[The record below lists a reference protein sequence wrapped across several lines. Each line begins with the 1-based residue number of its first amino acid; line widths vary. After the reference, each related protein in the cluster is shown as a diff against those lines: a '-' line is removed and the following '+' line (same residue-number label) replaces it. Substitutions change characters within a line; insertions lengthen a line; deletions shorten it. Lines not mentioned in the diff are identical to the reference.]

1 MENEI
6 FVIVFPSIFGK
17 NKTKTLI
24 SNIKKILKIRNL
36 KFESITVDDDVIVV
50 KVDDPVI
57 ASSTI
62 NTLFGIKQVA
72 IANKIENKFDLVIS
86 QINKI
91 GKNLILKGEKFL
103 VKVEGNS
110 KGYLPKD
117 VEIAST
123 GKIIESTSNLGIKP
137 GTETKHDKL
146 LYTYLTK
153 SNAYT
158 CIFVDQGLNGIPN
171 DFHNAQVL
179 CCIYDELSALNVI
192 ETIKEGFTGKLIIC
206 YRDESDLQNLIKI
219 LNQILPFTLQ
229 PKIELEFLPLPTNLE
244 NYFHLV
250 DVITQI
256 AIEISKTKKITHVS
270 LPITPLIFPVKFSD
284 ELLQKVFKNSI
295 IPITPLSGLDED
307 ILKTARQIGITK
319 FLSNI
324 QRLQK
329 VKLQEKKIN
338 VQKIVQDA
346 IKSKQKISIK
356 LGANNIHDILDS
368 LGLEH

>member
-1 MENEI
+1 MESEV

-17 NKTKTLI
+17 NKTKILV

-36 KFESITVDDDVIVV
+36 KFESITIDDDVVIV
-50 KVDDPVI
+50 KAADPVI
-57 ASSTI
+57 ASSAI

-72 IANKIENKFDLVIS
+72 IANKIENKFDSVIS

-91 GKNLILKGEKFL
+91 AKNLVLRGEKFL
-103 VKVEGNS
+103 VKVEGNPI
-110 KGYLPKD
+110 GYLPKD
-117 VEIAST
+117 VEIAAT
-123 GKIIESTSNLGIKP
+123 GKIIESTVDLGPKP

-171 DFHNAQVL
+171 DYNNTQVL
-179 CCIYDELSALNVI
+179 CCIYDELSALSVI
-192 ETIKEGFTGKLIIC
+192 ETIKEGFTVRLIIC
-206 YRDESDLQNLIKI
+206 YREESELQNLIKI
-219 LNQILPFTLQ
+219 LNQILPFTIQ
-229 PKIELEFLPLPTNLE
+229 SKIELEFVCLPANLD
-244 NYFHLV
+244 NYLHRV
-250 DVITQI
+250 DVVTQI
-256 AIEISKTKKITHVS
+256 SIEICKAEKITHVS

-284 ELLQKVFKNSI
+284 ELLHKVFKNSI
-295 IPITPLSGLDED
+295 TPIIPLGGLDED
-307 ILKTARQIGITK
+307 IFKTARQIGINK

-329 VKLQEKKIN
+329 VKPQEKRIN
-338 VQKIVQDA
+338 FQKVTQKA
-346 IKSKQKISIK
+346 VKSKQKISIK
-356 LGANNIHDILDS
+356 IGANSIHDILDS